1 MNITLTNNGSNAV
14 TYDLIDEKFVQ
25 PGETVTLDV
34 GGKLE
39 LREMGLTV
47 EPALFKEENNV
58 GGD

>member
-1 MNITLTNNGSNAV
+1 MNITITNNGNNAV